1 MVAPA
6 LALSTSSSR
15 ARLSRAV
22 FNPPGRSEA
31 EAHMPVYRG
40 IEAALRTLKGAF
52 REGSELNALEAAR
65 LVDLEPDVCLSLLTA
80 LEDVRFL
87 RRSGFD
93 TFILRGTIHEGND
106 SSVTAFDPALHPY
119 ALNAIPERGGR
130 R

>member
-1 MVAPA
+1 
-6 LALSTSSSR
+6 
-15 ARLSRAV
+15 
-22 FNPPGRSEA
+22 
-31 EAHMPVYRG
+31 MPVYRG

-65 LVDLEPDVCLSLLTA
+65 LVDLEPDVCLALLTA

-93 TFILRGTIHEGND
+93 SFILRGTIREGD
-106 SSVTAFDPALHPY
+106 DRPLTAFEPAMHPS
-119 ALNAIPERGGR
+119 ATNAIPERGGR